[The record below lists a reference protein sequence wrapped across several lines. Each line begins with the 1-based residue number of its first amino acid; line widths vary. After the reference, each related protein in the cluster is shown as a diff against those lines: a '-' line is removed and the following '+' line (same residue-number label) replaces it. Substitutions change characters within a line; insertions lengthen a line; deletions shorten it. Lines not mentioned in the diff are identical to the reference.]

1 MEIEET
7 DEPTPEGCVIRIAK
21 CRIRTSKG
29 SSSLL
34 AAMYT
39 TESVK

>member
-1 MEIEET
+1 MEIEEI